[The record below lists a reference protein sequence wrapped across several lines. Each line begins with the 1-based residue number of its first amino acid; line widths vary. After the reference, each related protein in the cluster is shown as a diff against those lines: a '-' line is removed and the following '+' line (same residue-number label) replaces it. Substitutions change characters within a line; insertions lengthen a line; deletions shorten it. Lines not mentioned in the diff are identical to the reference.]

1 MKTKL
6 LSVSVLLLIS
16 WILYSGFS
24 PGDESPKWSK
34 DPRTLISLN
43 PEGTYQNLPAGDNAN
58 FSNEVRIERTPQ
70 GVFAVGPS
78 FRVHPTTSRTQ
89 SETPIVSHP
98 HNPRIMFASANTYN
112 VGGTT
117 TFSCA
122 HYVTTDGGVTWFG
135 DDTTNFNFGDPAPM
149 IRYDGRLLISYI
161 TSTGAMGAAYSANN
175 GSTWS
180 GTVTFPG
187 STTSSDKNFS
197 CTDEE
202 PTSTYYGRC
211 YTVYTEFGGAYANR
225 IVSTWSSD
233 GGVTWSTVIPVSPV
247 PSAGHHHQGCDV
259 TVDIYG
265 WVRVTWANCTTN
277 GQNSTEDS
285 LGWAESG
292 NGGTSWSDAS
302 NHKVNTNGIRTSD
315 LLTPSNVAIRANGF
329 PRIAGDKTCL
339 STADDEYIVMA
350 EKNFAP
356 ALDNADIVLNKTP
369 DGGSS
374 WTRTRVNQNASGSYE
389 YFPAV
394 NVDATGGINVVYY
407 STRNVPTNDSAEIYL
422 SRSTDGGSSWVD
434 VKVSDH
440 KFKPVPISGLATGYQ
455 GDYIGCTS
463 GGAGKIVA
471 YWCEQNTSTGGRY
484 QAYASLID
492 ITIPNPCEDFAC
504 AKDTGSSTVMMFTD
518 NFYEEY
524 SGTNYWNRRSTASA
538 YNIGTGSARFNAWSA
553 SSGTTQSLVSYQFP
567 AAAAN
572 TFLTFDIAYAPWSG
586 GPSNIDSLI
595 IERSANGGTTWINV
609 SRLWGGAAGNMNT
622 APPGGQFTPT
632 GGQWRPRI
640 YSLPAGTNK
649 VRLRAVSAFGNDI
662 WVDNICVQVLTAPV
676 ASSIGLAHQ
685 GMFIPT
691 NPYWR
696 FLDTIKVFLHRTDFP
711 GVAVDSSVGVMVSN
725 GVCDNLM
732 FSRALTGTY
741 YRVVQHRNCI
751 ETWSNIGLSYTR
763 GANTHHNFIQPDG
776 QAYGNNQAVV
786 STSPLYRGMYTG
798 DCLRDSVVDG
808 SDLNLIDNAA
818 AIFAGGYIVTDL
830 TGDFFVDGSDYA
842 IADNNAFEFVVRVA
856 PPGGEPE
863 PPPALDVPTEFAS
876 DAEREKYE
884 LTRKLLEENSRVTT
898 EKVKSMS
905 YEDFHKMMDEYYAK
919 IDGKSSINRDRN
931 TIDRILEKRN
941 NENSGN
947 TNSNGSVSRVGE
959 LR

>member
-6 LSVSVLLLIS
+6 LSLSVLLLVS

-24 PGDESPKWSK
+24 PGDESPRWSK

-43 PEGTYQNLPAGDNAN
+43 PEGSYQNLPAGDNAN

-70 GVFAVGPS
+70 GVFAVGPN
-78 FRVHPTTSRTQ
+78 FRVHPTTARTQ

-98 HNPRIMFASANTYN
+98 LNPNIMFASANTYN

-117 TFSCA
+117 TFSCG

-161 TSTGAMGAAYSANN
+161 TSTGQMGAAYSVNN

-197 CTDEE
+197 ATDEE
-202 PTSTYYGRC
+202 PTSAYYGRC
-211 YTVYTEFGGAYANR
+211 YTVYTEFSGAYTNR

-233 GGVTWSTVIPVSPV
+233 GGVTWSTVIPVSPP
-247 PSAGHHHQGCDV
+247 PSPGHHHQGCDV

-292 NGGTSWSDAS
+292 TGGTSWSDAS

-339 STADDEYIVMA
+339 STADDEYVVMA

-356 ALDNADIVLNKTP
+356 ALDNADIVLNKTV
-369 DGGSS
+369 DGGGT

-422 SRSTDGGSSWVD
+422 SRSTDGGTSWVD

-492 ITIPNPCEDFAC
+492 VTIPNPCEDFAC
-504 AKDTGSSTVMMFTD
+504 AKDTGSASVMMFTD

-553 SSGTTQSLVSYQFP
+553 TGGTIQSLVSYQFP
-567 AAAAN
+567 AAGA
-572 TFLTFDIAYAPWSG
+572 TTYLTFDEAYGPWSG
-586 GPSNIDSLI
+586 GNVDSLI
-595 IERSANGGTTWINV
+595 IETSSNAGASYTILAK
-609 SRLWGGAAGNMNT
+609 LWGGLGSAAGPLNT
-622 APPGGQFTPT
+622 VFVGGGQFTPT
-632 GGQWRPRI
+632 GGQWRSKI
-640 YSLPAGTNK
+640 YKLPVGTNK
-649 VRLRAVSAFGNDI
+649 VKLRARSGFGNDI
-662 WVDNICVQVLTAPV
+662 WVDNICVQNLATPV

-685 GMFIPT
+685 GMFIST
-691 NPYWR
+691 DPYWN
-696 FLDTIKVFLHRTDFP
+696 FLDTIKVYLKRVDFP
-711 GVAVDSSVGVMVSN
+711 EAAVDSSVGVMGSN
-725 GVCDNLM
+725 AVCDNLM
-732 FSRALTGTY
+732 FSRALSGTY
-741 YRVVQHRNCI
+741 YRVVQHRNSI
-751 ETWSNIGLSYTR
+751 ETWSNAGVTYSR
-763 GANTHHNFIQPDG
+763 GSNTHYNFIQPDG

-786 STSPLYRGMYTG
+786 SSSPLYRGIYTC
-798 DCLRDSVVDG
+798 DCIRDSIIDG
-808 SDLNLIDNAA
+808 SDYSTVDNSAA
-818 AIFAGGYIVTDL
+818 AFTTGYVVNEL
-830 TGDFFVDGSDYA
+830 TGDFFVDGTDLS
-842 IADNNAFEFVVRVA
+842 ICDNNTSNFVVRVA
-856 PPGGEPE
+856 PPGGEPQ
-863 PPPALDVPTEFAS
+863 PVPDIAVQTEFNS
-876 DAEREKYE
+876 DAEREKYDIT
-884 LTRKLLEENSRVTT
+884 LKLMKEAVNTIQER
-898 EKVKSMS
+898 KSMS
-905 YEDFHKMMDEYYAK
+905 IDEYRKMVFGENY
-919 IDGKSSINRDRN
+919 KSTTNNRSKNDRSSQTSDKVN
-931 TIDRILEKRN
+931 H
-941 NENSGN
+941 GN
-947 TNSNGSVSRVGE
+947 TNNGNSIGNAGE
-959 LR
+959 LK